1 MEVLDI
7 LYITLTIFTILIG
20 TLFSIVLYK
29 LIKVLDTLME
39 IVEVY
44 NKVKQILAIYSQIP
58 DAIFEYFKDLVFRKK
73 NK

>member
-73 NK
+73 DK

>member
-44 NKVKQILAIYSQIP
+44 NKLKQILAIYSQIP

-73 NK
+73 K